1 MNHKKIRNSYN
12 YFLCVTHNIPGYIH
26 ICKFYASR
34 LIAPAGKTI
43 LNTRK
48 NLSDTKLLSDRFFL
62 QLSFILF
69 LNLS

>member
-43 LNTRK
+43 
-48 NLSDTKLLSDRFFL
+48 
-62 QLSFILF
+62 
-69 LNLS
+69 